1 MIPQVYI
8 VGSDKG
14 GVGKTTI
21 SRVLVDY
28 FKKNCRAVD
37 TEDKVPG
44 GVLKRFF
51 PDQTE
56 LVDLEHTDGQMQVF
70 DALKNSPV
78 TIIDIK
84 AGLLTPTLRT
94 LAEIGFLDKVRAG
107 SLRIGVLHV
116 LDGSVT
122 SLAEIQPTTDALQGA
137 SHYLVRNNRADDLKW
152 TVANGVDV
160 PRLATRAA
168 ARVDELSSGFAD
180 FVANEAESETLR
192 GLVRTWM
199 GRVSA
204 NLETAGIGRA

>member
-14 GVGKTTI
+14 GVGKTTVA
-21 SRVLVDY
+21 RLLVDY
-28 FKKNCRAVD
+28 FKKNCRAID
-37 TEDKVPG
+37 TEDKIAG
-44 GVLKRFF
+44 GVLKRFY
-51 PDQTE
+51 PAQTE

-70 DALKNSPV
+70 DALKGSPV
-78 TIIDIK
+78 TVIDIK

-122 SLAEIQPTTDALQGA
+122 SLAEIRPTTDALQGA

-152 TVANGVDV
+152 TVDNGIDV

-168 ARVDELSSGFAD
+168 ARVDEISSGFTD
-180 FVANEAESETLR
+180 FVANDAESETLR

-199 GRVSA
+199 GRVFSGFD
-204 NLETAGIGRA
+204 TAGIGSA

>member
-1 MIPQVYI
+1 MIPQVFI

-14 GVGKTTI
+14 GVGKTTV
-21 SRVLVDY
+21 SRLMVDY

-37 TEDKVPG
+37 TEDKVAG

-56 LVDLEHTDGQMQVF
+56 LIDLEHTDGQMQVF

-94 LAEIGFLDKVRAG
+94 LAEIGFLDKVRSG
-107 SLRIGVLHV
+107 GLKIGVLHV

-122 SLAEIQPTTDALQGA
+122 SLAEIRPTTEALQGA

-152 TVANGVDV
+152 TVENGIDV

-168 ARVDELSSGFAD
+168 GRVDEVSSGFSD
-180 FVANEAESETLR
+180 FITNEAESETLR
-192 GLVRTWM
+192 GLVKTWM
-199 GRVSA
+199 GRVFS
-204 NLETAGIGRA
+204 NLEAAGIGRA